1 MDFKEETIMRK
12 ILEQM
17 KEINF
22 HLKAISDS
30 LKKDSDKREGAED
43 HEA

>member
-1 MDFKEETIMRK
+1 MDYRDKMLVREFLEELR
-12 ILEQM
+12 
-17 KEINF
+17 EINF

-30 LKKDSDKREGAED
+30 LKKDSDKKEGAKK